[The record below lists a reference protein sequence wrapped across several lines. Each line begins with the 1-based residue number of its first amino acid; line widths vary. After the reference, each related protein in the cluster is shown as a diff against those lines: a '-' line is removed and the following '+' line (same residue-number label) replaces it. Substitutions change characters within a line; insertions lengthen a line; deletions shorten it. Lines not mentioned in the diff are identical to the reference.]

1 MENASMQRHSSRIIA
16 LHWLTLA
23 LLGGAFVLGK
33 AVTQARESGSVTLTD
48 YQWHL
53 VAGLLV
59 LAATALRLFFRRRD
73 GVPASALQPRLYQAL
88 TRWVHRGLYA
98 VLILV
103 PLSGMAT
110 VRSSAIG
117 QALSAGNAALLPA
130 SLQRVTM
137 LGVHKTLIGVL
148 VLLVTLHVLAAL
160 KHQFVNRDRLLAR
173 MGLGRP

>member
-59 LAATALRLFFRRRD
+59 LGFARWREGASTDLA
-73 GVPASALQPRLYQAL
+73 PAE
-88 TRWVHRGLYA
+88 
-98 VLILV
+98 
-103 PLSGMAT
+103 
-110 VRSSAIG
+110 
-117 QALSAGNAALLPA
+117 
-130 SLQRVTM
+130 
-137 LGVHKTLIGVL
+137 
-148 VLLVTLHVLAAL
+148 
-160 KHQFVNRDRLLAR
+160 
-173 MGLGRP
+173 